1 MNEKEKI
8 RTDIQDRL
16 NRFDSQ
22 LDQLESLAETG
33 GAPSESAKEARDR
46 ILRKR
51 AIVDRKVDE
60 LMAST
65 PENRASSQSE
75 LTQYLNDI
83 DTELRRALALFA

>member
-16 NRFDSQ
+16 DRFDSQ
-22 LDQLESLAETG
+22 LGQLESLAETDS
-33 GAPSESAKEARDR
+33 APSESAKEARDR

-51 AIVDRKVDE
+51 AVVDRKVDE

-65 PENRASSQSE
+65 PENRASCQSE